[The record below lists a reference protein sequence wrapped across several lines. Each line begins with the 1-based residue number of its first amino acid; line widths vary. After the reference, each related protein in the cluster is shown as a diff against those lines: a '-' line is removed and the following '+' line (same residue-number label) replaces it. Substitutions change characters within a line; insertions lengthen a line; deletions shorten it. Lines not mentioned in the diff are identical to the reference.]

1 MKSLVGLLMLS
12 PLDLGFSVLKE
23 SQEEMMRRIR
33 AGQRMQQGMGRPG
46 PTGAGVRPSIT
57 QAGGDQAAYQQSVAG
72 TRGAKFG
79 PEFRPT
85 TEFEQPSPQMGGT
98 TEDEEGRQINLG
110 GLTPEQQ
117 RIQGMGEG
125 YQGPNLLLMGPPEAS
140 GDHEGQIDEQFK
152 NFVEQHGMP
161 SSIHHHSMGETRHRK
176 GSSERAMYNDGM
188 KAHARRLSE
197 QHGIPLVES
206 GPRLHVPGNED
217 MKKINSLLDKHPDAT
232 SAAEYRQMLQGS
244 KGARLKAIK
253 DILGAEFPDYARR
266 MTAGRLSMAMDGHE
280 NTGAT
285 THSLVF
291 GHAGADK
298 GSMHRAIAEKEH
310 QSGYMDGGDLIAS
323 PAGGERMYSRK
334 MSPHDVDLERKRE
347 FAQRKRGARQP
358 RAAGMEEIIDPATAQ
373 RMEDAKRKRQLRQ
386 QPTRE
391 ETADEQAERE
401 AGATGRTVEL
411 GAAKRPLR
419 TSRMRGSQNPGFRR
433 EPRDLKSDNPM
444 DRAWNALRG
453 QALF

>member
-1 MKSLVGLLMLS
+1 MKGPVGLLMLS
-12 PLDLGFSVLKE
+12 PLDLGFSILKE
-23 SQEEMMRRIR
+23 SQRDMLRRLR
-33 AGQRMQQGMGRPG
+33 AGQRFEQPTPAA
-46 PTGAGVRPSIT
+46 PTGTGVSPSIT
-57 QAGGDQAAYQQSVAG
+57 QAGGDQAAYEQSG
-72 TRGAKFG
+72 R
-79 PEFRPT
+79 EFRPT
-85 TEFEQPSPQMGGT
+85 TEFEHPSPQMGG
-98 TEDEEGRQINLG
+98 EAG

-140 GDHEGQIDEQFK
+140 GNHEGQIDEQFN

-161 SSIHHHSMGETRHRK
+161 SSIHHHSMGETRHQK
-176 GSSERAMYNDGM
+176 PSTGFMFNDGM

-206 GPRLHVPGNED
+206 GPRLHMPGNED

-323 PAGGERMYSRK
+323 PTGGERMYSRK

-347 FAQRKRGARQP
+347 FAESKRGRGGG
-358 RAAGMEEIIDPATAQ
+358 RRGMQEIIDPATAQ
-373 RMEDAKRKRQLRQ
+373 RMEDAKKKRQLRQ

-391 ETADEQAERE
+391 ETEEEKEMRD
-401 AGATGRTVEL
+401 AGDTGRTVEL
-411 GAAKRPLR
+411 GAAKRPQR
-419 TSRMRGSQNPGFRR
+419 TSRQRGSESPPVYTRT
-433 EPRDLKSDNPM
+433 PRDLKSDNPM